1 MKPRPHQEEAV
12 TTTLQK
18 LQEHGSSLIVMP
30 TGTGKT
36 FVFSE
41 MIRRTPGRAMVVAH
55 REELIDQAARTIERV
70 TGARPS
76 IEMAEQKSRENL
88 GFGLFANNSVVA
100 SVQTLNAKR
109 GQGYRMDKF
118 DPNDFSILI
127 IDEAHH
133 AVANTYQR
141 VVRHFQKNPNIMVC
155 GVSATP
161 DRQDKLALGQ
171 VFKSVG
177 YQYEIFQAI
186 QDGWLVPIVS
196 NQVVV
201 ESLDFDHVRKT
212 AGDLNKKDLSQ
223 IVEKEASL
231 HGVATPCIEI
241 AGDRKTLVFA
251 TSVAQARDLCGI
263 INRHGRKAVFL
274 HGGTPKDERREIVR
288 RYLDGEYQFLCNVGI
303 ATEGFDDPSIQAV
316 AIARPTLSRALYT
329 QMAGRGTRPLPGV
342 VDAPIS
348 SGQRREAIANSAKP
362 TVEIID
368 FVGNSTKHKLVS
380 SADILGG
387 KYNDKV
393 VDRARMIAKESGK
406 PVDLIALM
414 ERASR
419 EQEEVEEEVAKLTAR
434 GDIYGVTAK
443 AKYLQKKGDPFDVFN
458 VSAER
463 LQKVHTRTLTGPQL
477 GMLKRNGVDVS
488 SLNNHQQVTL
498 HNEMI
503 RRLKANLCTYKQA
516 KILKKYGYGTNVSFK
531 EASNTIT
538 RIANNGWRRPD

>member
-1 MKPRPHQEEAV
+1 M
-12 TTTLQK
+12 
-18 LQEHGSSLIVMP
+18 
-30 TGTGKT
+30 
-36 FVFSE
+36 
-41 MIRRTPGRAMVVAH
+41 
-55 REELIDQAARTIERV
+55 
-70 TGARPS
+70 
-76 IEMAEQKSRENL
+76 
-88 GFGLFANNSVVA
+88 
-100 SVQTLNAKR
+100 
-109 GQGYRMDKF
+109 
-118 DPNDFSILI
+118 
-127 IDEAHH
+127 
-133 AVANTYQR
+133 
-141 VVRHFQKNPNIMVC
+141 
-155 GVSATP
+155 
-161 DRQDKLALGQ
+161 
-171 VFKSVG
+171 
-177 YQYEIFQAI
+177 
-186 QDGWLVPIVS
+186 
-196 NQVVV
+196 NQ
-201 ESLDFDHVRKT
+201 
-212 AGDLNKKDLSQ
+212 KDLSQ

-251 TSVAQARDLCGI
+251 TSVAQAKDLCGI
-263 INRHGRKAVFL
+263 INRHGRRAVFL

-303 ATEGFDDPSIQAV
+303 ATEGFDDPSIKAV

-348 SGQRREAIANSAKP
+348 ARQRREAIAASDKP
-362 TVEIID
+362 SVEIID

-380 SADILGG
+380 STDILGG

-406 PVDLIALM
+406 PVDLISLM

-419 EQEEVEEEVAKLTAR
+419 EQEEAEEEVAKLTAR

-443 AKYLQKKGDPFDVFN
+443 AKYLQKKGDPFDVLS
-458 VSAER
+458 VSPER
-463 LQKVHTRTLTGPQL
+463 IQKVHTRTLTGPQL

-531 EASNTIT
+531 QATQTIT